1 MVTHN
6 VNQNQSIT
14 EPENLVITNNKI
26 LLIKQLSLLLVVCVI
41 SGIALIAGYK
51 YSIDHNL
58 NINFPINEKPPE
70 TTNKT
75 YKIPRNNVTPTPIPF
90 NTIDFL
96 TENNGALT
104 RLNQIKTN
112 ALRGGYDDT
121 IAYDGTTY
129 LYYFHDDNLVQ
140 YDLDTNTITQ
150 TIDSLPLSQD
160 SVTYYLEY
168 TDYDNSLWLITVN
181 DIEGTTRLISYSLNK
196 DNLTVAPIKNVFDR
210 TFYYAFYGSNRP
222 LGMQDN
228 ILYLINGGGDG
239 CGSYGTLLSLNNP
252 TFNHEQYNKST
263 TSNLLSEITNTGGG
277 CDNNPR
283 FLGFI
288 PSLNSYAMYDVVPD
302 SYDNSPI
309 TQMFLYNYLDHSKKT
324 IHSPENRSESNTE
337 VLLAPTQDK
346 IALVATDSATIV
358 PFDNPTSATILKL
371 SSSIPLRY
379 NQLTWQADNKL
390 YQIANNIYQVNLDSG
405 TVNTITYSKPNPY
418 TPDPIILGIYNNKP
432 LFVQSY

>member
-1 MVTHN
+1 MITPK
-6 VNQNQSIT
+6 VNQNQTTPQTKDQINS
-14 EPENLVITNNKI
+14 NNI
-26 LLIKQLSLLLVVCVI
+26 RRSIKQLSLLLGVFVI
-41 SGIALIAGYK
+41 SGFALTVGYR
-51 YSIDHNL
+51 YSVNDNL
-58 NINFPINEKPPE
+58 NISIPMNIKPSK

-75 YKIPRNNVTPTPIPF
+75 YKIPRNNITPTPTPHS
-90 NTIDFL
+90 TIDIL
-96 TENNGALT
+96 TENNGTLT
-104 RLNQIKTN
+104 RFNQIKTN

-196 DNLTVAPIKNVFDR
+196 DNPTVAPTKNVFDR
-210 TFYYAFYGSNRP
+210 TFYNAYYGSNRP